1 MRSRHAWLP
10 VLALTLSATALGTA
24 PASSAPPTDT
34 AQQTTPRTT
43 PPRPATPSL
52 REEEQYWTADRM
64 TDAVPT
70 ATPSAPRAHTD
81 AATPHA
87 HTDAV
92 TPHSTPPPGT
102 PRPEHFAGHPTVGTF
117 FFDSKP
123 LGGKSTFC
131 TGSVVHT
138 AAKDIVLTA
147 GHCGT
152 GLQKATHRIFVP
164 RYVSGKP
171 AASQP
176 YGVFPVTRVYI
187 DPRYVS
193 NTKKPVSDLDL
204 AFTQTAPNSRGKRL
218 EDVTGALTF
227 TATATGYTQ
236 RVTVLGYPSA
246 EKVNPRHNP
255 IRCPVTTQRL
265 PGYGQLKM
273 ACTGFYGGV
282 SGGPWI
288 KDYDPAKGTGKV
300 IGATGGYNG
309 GGNDANDDW
318 VTYAPLFGKDAQAL
332 FNDAA
337 AHRAVGAR
345 PPYKTLVLPDFA
357 PAVWKHAVGMT
368 AGYFTG
374 GSPGGSR
381 HMDLIVRWDDG
392 RVSLYQ
398 GGDTTHPFTAEYQL
412 APSKSIWADAVSL
425 TTVNTGGKTDGLAV
439 RWTDG
444 EMTLYPTVD
453 PQGFHGEKQ
462 LAPPQTALW
471 RDTVQLMTGGRF
483 TPGGNRDDLLVTFKD
498 GHVSLYA
505 DLATNGLSD
514 QTQIT
519 AKNTTWPHAGQ
530 LTTATVTSSPTDD
543 VIVRWSDGETT
554 LYPGLTAQALPAE
567 TQLQPPNSPWKN
579 ATLVTAG
586 AFTANTTAN
595 DVIVRWTDGHVSL
608 FTGTDTKGLHTE
620 TPLT

>member
-1 MRSRHAWLP
+1 MRSRHGWLP
-10 VLALTLSATALGTA
+10 VLALTLSAVAL
-24 PASSAPPTDT
+24 S
-34 AQQTTPRTT
+34 TTPTS
-43 PPRPATPSL
+43 ATPAQPTP
-52 REEEQYWTADRM
+52 RAEERYWTAARM
-64 TDAVPT
+64 AD
-70 ATPSAPRAHTD
+70 ATPADAARTAPPRAHTDTSPQAHTD
-81 AATPHA
+81 AATPRR
-87 HTDAV
+87 
-92 TPHSTPPPGT
+92 PPPGT
-102 PRPEHFAGHPTVGTF
+102 PSPQQFAGHPTVGTF

-164 RYVSGKP
+164 RYVSGKS
-171 AASQP
+171 AAAQP
-176 YGVFPVTRVYI
+176 YGVFPVTRVYL
-187 DPRYVS
+187 DPRYVP

-204 AFTQTAPNSRGKRL
+204 AFTQTAPNSKGKRL

-227 TATATGYTQ
+227 TSTATGYTH

-265 PGYGQLKM
+265 PGYAQLSM

-288 KDYDPAKGTGKV
+288 KDYDPARGTGKV

-309 GGNDANDDW
+309 GGNDTNDDW

-337 AHRAVGAR
+337 AHRTVGAR
-345 PPYKTLVLPDFA
+345 PPYGAPAPTTPPRPAFT

-374 GSPGGSR
+374 GSSNGAR

-392 RVSLYQ
+392 RVTLYQ
-398 GGDTTHPFTAEYQL
+398 GGTTGDPAHPFTAEYQL
-412 APSKSIWADAVSL
+412 APARSIWAKAVAL
-425 TTVNTGGKTDGLAV
+425 TTVNTGTPTDGLAV

-453 PQGFHGEKQ
+453 TKGFHGEKQ
-462 LAPPQTALW
+462 LAPPQTPLW
-471 RDTVQLMTGGRF
+471 RDTAHLMTGGRF
-483 TPGGNRDDLLVTFKD
+483 TPGANRDDLLVTFKD
-498 GHVSLYA
+498 GHVSLYT
-505 DLATNGLSD
+505 DLATNGLT
-514 QTQIT
+514 QPTQIT
-519 AKNTTWPHAGQ
+519 AKNATWPHAGQ
-530 LTTATVTSSPTDD
+530 LTTATATNNPTDD
-543 VIVRWSDGETT
+543 LIVRWSDGETT
-554 LYPGLTAQALPAE
+554 LYPGLTTNGLPAE

-579 ATLVTAG
+579 AALVTAG
-586 AFTANTTAN
+586 AFTPGTAA
-595 DVIVRWTDGHVSL
+595 DDILVRWTDGHVSL
-608 FTGTDTKGLHTE
+608 FTGTDTNGLHTE
-620 TPLT
+620 TPLA